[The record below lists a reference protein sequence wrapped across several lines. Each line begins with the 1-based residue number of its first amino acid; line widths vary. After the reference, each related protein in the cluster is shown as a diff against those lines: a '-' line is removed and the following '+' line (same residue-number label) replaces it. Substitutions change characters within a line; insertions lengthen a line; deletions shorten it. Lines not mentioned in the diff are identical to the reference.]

1 MRISPVKQGSS
12 LLAALGVAACML
24 LAGCTSGGHHA
35 LNPGPSAANT
45 SAAPTTGGGLGGGG
59 GEQSSPPPRS
69 TVVTT
74 PTPRLSNVAG
84 TEVAGNCPYVT
95 SADFSFAEGDR
106 IGRVVQLKGKPVG
119 CRFYFAYD
127 DSAIVGEVLV
137 SVFKTPTAAF
147 NAAVLS
153 SRGHPEVQSDKT
165 IGDGGAVAYR
175 TMLQGTATWQAV
187 FSKGTWVVTVRTR
200 QPDPALN
207 AFNLARVIAPKIP

>member
-1 MRISPVKQGSS
+1 MRIGHTPQGFSV
-12 LLAALGVAACML
+12 LTALVLAAGIL
-24 LAGCTSGGHHA
+24 LTGCTG
-35 LNPGPSAANT
+35 T
-45 SAAPTTGGGLGGGG
+45 SHRLASTATPTTGLSSSATSAGGLGGGD
-59 GEQSSPPPRS
+59 GEQSSPAPRS

-74 PTPRLSNVAG
+74 PTPKLSNIAG
-84 TEVAGNCPYVT
+84 TEVAGDCPYVT
-95 SADFSFAEGDR
+95 TADFSLAEGDR

-127 DSAIVGEVLV
+127 ESAIVGEVLI

-153 SRGHPEVQSDKT
+153 SHGHPEVQSDKT